1 MATINNTTPLWMLWF
16 DHTTSGY
23 VYIAPGETATIWDSY
38 EFLGYYPRKDML
50 QYRTEVDIFQRM
62 IASNPNTSAQLL

>member
-23 VYIAPGETATIWDSY
+23 VYIAPGETMTIYNSF
-38 EFLGYYPRKDML
+38 EFLGYYPKRDML
-50 QYRTEVDIFQRM
+50 KYRTEVDIFQRM
-62 IASNPNTSAQLL
+62 IADTGNTSAQLL